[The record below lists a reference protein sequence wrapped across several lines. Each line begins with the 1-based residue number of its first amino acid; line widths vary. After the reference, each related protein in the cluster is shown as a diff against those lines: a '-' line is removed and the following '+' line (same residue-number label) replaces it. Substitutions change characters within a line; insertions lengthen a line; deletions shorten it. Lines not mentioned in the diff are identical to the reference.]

1 MFAILSSTGA
11 GSGLEVIS
19 VTWDTRLSGGTDQ
32 QLEEAAG
39 GVVHQGVV
47 PQSQTITHLKGYKV
61 GELINRIGQI

>member
-32 QLEEAAG
+32 FVERKLRL
-39 GVVHQGVV
+39 
-47 PQSQTITHLKGYKV
+47 SIIFKGFRGCQEHATNKHINQV
-61 GELINRIGQI
+61 GDKIFRK